1 MATVDT
7 PTADHIVLYNV
18 PWSTYETLL
27 TDLDPRGTKLTYYHG
42 TLEIMSPSHKHERLK
57 SLFGLMIRFLAVELQ
72 IPVHGGGSTT
82 FKHEV
87 LDHGLEPDEC
97 YWVANEP
104 KVRGHDEIDLDKDP
118 PPDLVIEV
126 EITRPLLPRLKM
138 YAALGVPEVWRYD
151 GQELRVLHLSAEG
164 EYTEQP
170 ESRAF
175 PFLPVA
181 ELTRFLEM
189 RHDTDETSLIRSFRE
204 WVRTLRNVE

>member
-1 MATVDT
+1 VATIET
-7 PTADHIVLYNV
+7 QPADHIVLYNV
-18 PWSTYETLL
+18 PWSTYKTLC
-27 TDLDPRGTKLTYYHG
+27 DLESPGIKLTYRDG
-42 TLEIMSPSHKHERLK
+42 TLEIVRPSFKHHRLTH
-57 SLFGLMIRFLAVELQ
+57 LLGAF
-72 IPVHGGGSTT
+72 VHTATEEFNVPIVSGGSTT
-82 FKHEV
+82 LQQET
-87 LDHGLEPDEC
+87 LQHGLEPDEC